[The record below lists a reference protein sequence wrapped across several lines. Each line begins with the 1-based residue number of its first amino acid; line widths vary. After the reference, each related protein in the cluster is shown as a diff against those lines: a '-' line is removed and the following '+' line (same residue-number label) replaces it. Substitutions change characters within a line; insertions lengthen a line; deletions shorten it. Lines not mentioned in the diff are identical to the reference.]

1 MRIVPD
7 FVSAAGK
14 GPAQPTERE
23 AQDTT
28 GLLWVP
34 DWVLNYL
41 IATGAGTL

>member
-1 MRIVPD
+1 LFQIF
-7 FVSAAGK
+7 FVGGRK
-14 GPAQPTERE
+14 GPGSADREE

>member
-28 GLLWVP
+28 GLLWV
-34 DWVLNYL
+34 LNYL